1 MFESTRKRV
10 RVRAWRGRRDAPT
23 VVAMTSR
30 APAPAARVLLTGFE
44 PFGGDVHNPSI
55 AAARDAVG
63 ILADRGVTA
72 EAVELPCAFGAA
84 GSALTAALDRVRP
97 EVAIAVGLAGG
108 TATVRVE
115 RVAVNLQ
122 DARIPDNAG
131 EQPVDRPVRADGPAA
146 LFATLP
152 AKRAVAAI
160 REAGVAAEPSLSAGA
175 FVCNHV
181 MYSLLD
187 GPGTARAA
195 GFIHVPWD
203 TEHRPTPDTPFSVL
217 TKGTLLARDVPL
229 LQAASRQVPV
239 QVSLSLAMLDPAIA
253 AAVEPGTPSPTARLR
268 LIERLAA
275 AGADVTVMAMPL
287 LPWLTDGDREIDALM
302 RALAD
307 AGAARV
313 MPGALHLRPGAK
325 EWYLDWIRREHPD
338 LLAGYEQMYARS
350 AYAPESYRRMLTRVA
365 GEAAARHG
373 LARGGAHGIRREDG
387 PTARRTPAPRPSAPA
402 AQPALF

>member
-84 GSALTAALDRVRP
+84 GPALTAALDRVRP

-181 MYSLLD
+181 MYALLD
-187 GPGTARAA
+187 APGTARAA
-195 GFIHVPWD
+195 GFLHVPWD
-203 TEHRPTPDTPFSVL
+203 AEHRPTPDTPAL
-217 TKGTLLARDVPL
+217 PAADLARAVAE
-229 LQAASRQVPV
+229 AA
-239 QVSLSLAMLDPAIA
+239 LTALAGGPTSTSPAAPCTDLPGPRVRVGAIA
-253 AAVEPGTPSPTARLR
+253 RARQR
-268 LIERLAA
+268 R
-275 AGADVTVMAMPL
+275 
-287 LPWLTDGDREIDALM
+287 R
-302 RALAD
+302 R
-307 AGAARV
+307 
-313 MPGALHLRPGAK
+313 RPRTTG
-325 EWYLDWIRREHPD
+325 
-338 LLAGYEQMYARS
+338 RS
-350 AYAPESYRRMLTRVA
+350 M
-365 GEAAARHG
+365 
-373 LARGGAHGIRREDG
+373 
-387 PTARRTPAPRPSAPA
+387 
-402 AQPALF
+402 

>member
-44 PFGGDVHNPSI
+44 PFGGDLHNPSI

-72 EAVELPCAFGAA
+72 EA
-84 GSALTAALDRVRP
+84 
-97 EVAIAVGLAGG
+97 
-108 TATVRVE
+108 VRVE

-160 REAGVAAEPSLSAGA
+160 RAAGVAAEPSLSAGA

-187 GPGTARAA
+187 APGTARAA
-195 GFIHVPWD
+195 GFVHVPWD
-203 TEHRPTPDTPFSVL
+203 AEHRPTPDTPAL
-217 TKGTLLARDVPL
+217 P
-229 LQAASRQVPV
+229 AA
-239 QVSLSLAMLDPAIA
+239 
-253 AAVEPGTPSPTARLR
+253 
-268 LIERLAA
+268 
-275 AGADVTVMAMPL
+275 
-287 LPWLTDGDREIDALM
+287 
-302 RALAD
+302 
-307 AGAARV
+307 
-313 MPGALHLRPGAK
+313 
-325 EWYLDWIRREHPD
+325 
-338 LLAGYEQMYARS
+338 
-350 AYAPESYRRMLTRVA
+350 
-365 GEAAARHG
+365 G
-373 LARGGAHGIRREDG
+373 LARAVAEAALTALAGGPDLEVPGGTLH
-387 PTARRTPAPRPSAPA
+387 
-402 AQPALF
+402 

>member
-10 RVRAWRGRRDAPT
+10 RVRAWRGHRDAPT

-84 GSALTAALDRVRP
+84 GPALTAALDRVRP
-97 EVAIAVGLAGG
+97 EVAIAAGLAGG
-108 TATVRVE
+108 TAAVRVE

-131 EQPVDRPVRADGPAA
+131 DQPVDRPVRADGPAA

-152 AKRAVAAI
+152 AKRAVSAI
-160 REAGVAAEPSLSAGA
+160 RAAGVAAEPSLSAGA

-187 GPGTARAA
+187 APGTARAA

-203 TEHRPTPDTPFSVL
+203 AEHRPTPDTPALPAADLARAVAEAAL
-217 TKGTLLARDVPL
+217 TALVGGPDLDVPGGTL
-229 LQAASRQVPV
+229 
-239 QVSLSLAMLDPAIA
+239 
-253 AAVEPGTPSPTARLR
+253 
-268 LIERLAA
+268 
-275 AGADVTVMAMPL
+275 
-287 LPWLTDGDREIDALM
+287 
-302 RALAD
+302 
-307 AGAARV
+307 
-313 MPGALHLRPGAK
+313 H
-325 EWYLDWIRREHPD
+325 
-338 LLAGYEQMYARS
+338 
-350 AYAPESYRRMLTRVA
+350 
-365 GEAAARHG
+365 
-373 LARGGAHGIRREDG
+373 
-387 PTARRTPAPRPSAPA
+387 
-402 AQPALF
+402 

>member
-84 GSALTAALDRVRP
+84 GPVLTAALDRVRP

-108 TATVRVE
+108 TAAVRVE

-146 LFATLP
+146 HSRTT
-152 AKRAVAAI
+152 
-160 REAGVAAEPSLSAGA
+160 SA
-175 FVCNHV
+175 
-181 MYSLLD
+181 
-187 GPGTARAA
+187 
-195 GFIHVPWD
+195 
-203 TEHRPTPDTPFSVL
+203 
-217 TKGTLLARDVPL
+217 
-229 LQAASRQVPV
+229 
-239 QVSLSLAMLDPAIA
+239 
-253 AAVEPGTPSPTARLR
+253 
-268 LIERLAA
+268 
-275 AGADVTVMAMPL
+275 
-287 LPWLTDGDREIDALM
+287 
-302 RALAD
+302 
-307 AGAARV
+307 
-313 MPGALHLRPGAK
+313 
-325 EWYLDWIRREHPD
+325 
-338 LLAGYEQMYARS
+338 
-350 AYAPESYRRMLTRVA
+350 
-365 GEAAARHG
+365 
-373 LARGGAHGIRREDG
+373 
-387 PTARRTPAPRPSAPA
+387 
-402 AQPALF
+402 

>member
-1 MFESTRKRV
+1 M
-10 RVRAWRGRRDAPT
+10 
-23 VVAMTSR
+23 VAMTSR

-84 GSALTAALDRVRP
+84 GPALTAALDRVRP

-160 REAGVAAEPSLSAGA
+160 REAGVAAEP
-175 FVCNHV
+175 
-181 MYSLLD
+181 
-187 GPGTARAA
+187 
-195 GFIHVPWD
+195 
-203 TEHRPTPDTPFSVL
+203 
-217 TKGTLLARDVPL
+217 
-229 LQAASRQVPV
+229 
-239 QVSLSLAMLDPAIA
+239 
-253 AAVEPGTPSPTARLR
+253 
-268 LIERLAA
+268 
-275 AGADVTVMAMPL
+275 
-287 LPWLTDGDREIDALM
+287 
-302 RALAD
+302 
-307 AGAARV
+307 
-313 MPGALHLRPGAK
+313 
-325 EWYLDWIRREHPD
+325 
-338 LLAGYEQMYARS
+338 
-350 AYAPESYRRMLTRVA
+350 
-365 GEAAARHG
+365 
-373 LARGGAHGIRREDG
+373 
-387 PTARRTPAPRPSAPA
+387 
-402 AQPALF
+402 

>member
-84 GSALTAALDRVRP
+84 GPALTAALDRVRP

-152 AKRAVAAI
+152 AKRAVAAM
-160 REAGVAAEPSLSAGA
+160 RAAGVAAEPSLSAGA

-187 GPGTARAA
+187 APGTARAA

-203 TEHRPTPDTPFSVL
+203 TEHRPTPDTPALPAADLARAVAEAAL
-217 TKGTLLARDVPL
+217 TALAGGPDLDVPGGTL
-229 LQAASRQVPV
+229 
-239 QVSLSLAMLDPAIA
+239 
-253 AAVEPGTPSPTARLR
+253 
-268 LIERLAA
+268 
-275 AGADVTVMAMPL
+275 
-287 LPWLTDGDREIDALM
+287 
-302 RALAD
+302 
-307 AGAARV
+307 
-313 MPGALHLRPGAK
+313 H
-325 EWYLDWIRREHPD
+325 
-338 LLAGYEQMYARS
+338 
-350 AYAPESYRRMLTRVA
+350 
-365 GEAAARHG
+365 
-373 LARGGAHGIRREDG
+373 
-387 PTARRTPAPRPSAPA
+387 
-402 AQPALF
+402 